1 MRITVEYTAQLKRAA
16 GTGREEFDLPEQTTA
31 RDAIR
36 EIAGQQ
42 QESLGSLLL
51 TDGGDI
57 QPSLL
62 LFVGDQ
68 QVGANADPKLTDGQT
83 LTIMTPIS
91 GG

>member
-1 MRITVEYTAQLKRAA
+1 MQITVEYTAQLKRAA
-16 GTGREEFDLPEQTTA
+16 GTGREEFEFADATTVSA
-31 RDAIR
+31 AIK
-36 EIAGQQ
+36 EIASQR
-42 QESLGSLLL
+42 EDSLAGLLL
-51 TDGGDI
+51 TSSGGV

-68 QVGANADPKLTDGQT
+68 QIGATADPVLSDGQT